1 MRVRLTL
8 LPLLCACWLA
18 AAPPAYAVD
27 RDQAAAVAQQA
38 TGGRV
43 LAVEAARRNGDAV
56 FVVRVLT
63 PSGEVRVVVVDA
75 RSGAL
80 R

>member
-1 MRVRLTL
+1 MRNAVIRLAL
-8 LPLLCACWLA
+8 ACVLGLSA
-18 AAPPAYAVD
+18 AFAHAVD
-27 RDQAAAVAQQA
+27 RNQAAAVAQQA

-43 LAVEAARRNGDAV
+43 LAVESGARNGDPV
-56 FVVRVLT
+56 FLVRVLT
-63 PSGEVRVVVVDA
+63 PGGEVRVVVVDA